1 MCQIIPNSLRKGGFT
16 EIIVKPERNLI
27 SLPNNLTLSIAAL
40 AEPISRCWYAVRKA
54 KTVLYKK
61 DKGIL
66 ALVIWGGA
74 IGLSAALSNST
85 QGIKT
90 S

>member
-1 MCQIIPNSLRKGGFT
+1 MCQIIPISLRKGGFT
-16 EIIVKPERNLI
+16 EYIVKPERNLI
-27 SLPNNLTLSIAAL
+27 SLPNNLTPSIAAL
-40 AEPISRCWYAVRKA
+40 AEPIARGWNAMRKA

-61 DKGIL
+61 DKDIR
-66 ALVIWGGA
+66 ALVIWGGP
-74 IGLSAALSNST
+74 IGLGAELSNST